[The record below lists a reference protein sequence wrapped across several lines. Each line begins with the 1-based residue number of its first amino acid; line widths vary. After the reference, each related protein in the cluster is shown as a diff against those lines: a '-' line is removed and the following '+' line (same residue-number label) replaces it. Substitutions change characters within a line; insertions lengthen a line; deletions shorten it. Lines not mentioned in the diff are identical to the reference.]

1 MKPGENKAHKSH
13 VWTTARQQAFQNSS
27 NSLQRLGGDITAEA
41 ETDQILHYISEVLLL
56 FFLWFVF
63 FFFDCCLIFLKHST
77 EKITTKSQLDY
88 GCPSSFLRQVT
99 VVVKTLVQYTQNL
112 HAGARYLP
120 RLGALAV
127 LLLFFILKKPRPNE
141 DLALR
146 VPKLSSS
153 PVPPWEG
160 DFGGRV
166 AKLLPS
172 TGGLTC
178 SS

>member
-1 MKPGENKAHKSH
+1 MCEPPPDNKHFKTAVIHYNASGEIS
-13 VWTTARQQAFQNSS
+13 QQKLKQIKYF
-27 NSLQRLGGDITAEA
+27 IT
-41 ETDQILHYISEVLLL
+41 SVRFCCC
-56 FFLWFVF
+56 FFFDF
-63 FFFDCCLIFLKHST
+63 FFFFGCCLIFLKHST

-112 HAGARYLP
+112 HAGAQYLP

-127 LLLFFILKKPRPNE
+127 LLLLFILKKPRPNE

-153 PVPPWEG
+153 PVPP
-160 DFGGRV
+160 
-166 AKLLPS
+166 
-172 TGGLTC
+172 
-178 SS
+178 